1 MRLRDVGPGI
11 GGLNYAPLLRD
22 TNERKLRRALE
33 RLPEQRSAAV
43 ARAASVWQSIRAIAR
58 RVVNALIA
66 SRMAQAQRMIELE
79 IARLPSRDG
88 TTFNRDAIGSRYY

>member
-33 RLPEQRSAAV
+33 RLPEQRSAAG
-43 ARAASVWQSIRAIAR
+43 ARAARLWQSIRAIAR
-58 RVVNALIA
+58 RIVNALIA

-79 IARLPSRDG
+79 TAHLGSRDG